1 MQVRGH
7 TGHCGG
13 TSPGFKITFTITFL
27 ELIILEKACLI
38 CGKELENL
46 RRKVCPGECKRLRK
60 NQAGAKWRERNR
72 DRHLAQ
78 KRERDRRYYQRN
90 AEKRRVRE
98 RERYWQDPERCK
110 KRQRSYRLQD
120 PDRVRAQ
127 DKERYLKD
135 PERKKAQVRTY
146 FKTEKGRATSARAY
160 NKRKRLLE
168 GAVQEPYLRSEIAER
183 DNWTCYLCGGHI
195 EPDDL
200 HIDHIQPLSLGGH
213 DTPWNVAATH
223 AACNLSKR
231 NSFPEAA
238 RAKFAELQPLEMEQ
252 ANA

>member
-1 MQVRGH
+1 M
-7 TGHCGG
+7 
-13 TSPGFKITFTITFL
+13 
-27 ELIILEKACLI
+27 EKTCLI
-38 CGKELENL
+38 CGKELENR

-90 AEKRRVRE
+90 ADKRKAGE
-98 RERYWQDPERCK
+98 RERYWQDPER
-110 KRQRSYRLQD
+110 R
-120 PDRVRAQ
+120 RAQ
-127 DKERYLKD
+127 CRAYL
-135 PERKKAQVRTY
+135 
-146 FKTEKGRATSARAY
+146 KTEKGRATSARAY

-200 HIDHIQPLSLGGH
+200 NIDHVKPLSRGG
-213 DTPWNVAATH
+213 DDAPWNVAAAH
-223 AACNLSKR
+223 AACNFSKR

-238 RAKFAELQPLEMEQ
+238 WVKSVELQSLEMEQ